1 MVFIGMWTYYCF
13 KSQLSSGTNLVQHFF
28 LQTLTSAATKF
39 FNVVNNEANVNTSV
53 TGKSDT
59 QLNEKNQPDRKKS
72 HSFCSNKVHPLQKT
86 VLNEMCLDYKTFN
99 TFSVLNVCIF
109 HLSHMIHRHSS
120 IYVYLHTRIIIF
132 YLFRYFS
139 FDTIV

>member
-1 MVFIGMWTYYCF
+1 MWTYYCF

-72 HSFCSNKVHPLQKT
+72 HSFYSNKVHPLQK
-86 VLNEMCLDYKTFN
+86 L
-99 TFSVLNVCIF
+99 
-109 HLSHMIHRHSS
+109 
-120 IYVYLHTRIIIF
+120 YLMKCA
-132 YLFRYFS
+132 
-139 FDTIV
+139 